1 MNAIRNVLRYSHG
14 FVPSGLPAYVFL
26 VIVSL
31 GVAKSPLFATDAPR
45 EFPLSLA
52 SSDVLATG
60 NEWIALPAIRASD
73 AALMSFNVLS
83 MRDRGL
89 LEAVGNQGAPVLDP
103 YFIAN
108 REHIPFQNPQWKL
121 IEYWIPTAHLAVN
134 GLEFTITYCAPP
146 GSRGVLIHMTVANH
160 SDKSVPVAMGLRASW
175 GSLNR
180 VTYTEVALP
189 GERSI
194 APAPWVDHGATFA
207 FITNDTHFA
216 WTLLHPAA
224 EGRLSAPP
232 ASLSPELEA
241 QRDTNLAPGQS
252 TETDFIIGVGVE
264 EFSSAHSAE
273 ALRQLMDRKT
283 ADGVI
288 AESASWCRGRT
299 RTTGQA
305 DLDLFMNRN
314 YLFTAIYAWAR
325 TLDTEQ
331 LVGVTSRSPRY
342 YVSAAYWDR
351 DAMLWSF
358 PALLDIDPSLARE
371 ALTYSLTIQLR
382 NTGIHSRFI
391 DGIVLEDGFQLDEA
405 VAPILATADYVRRTS
420 DFAFL
425 KSNRQAL
432 LTLRDRLLSRFDLTT
447 GLYSTLQ
454 DSQDEYQQQPFST
467 YSNVL
472 AWRAMLDLSSLF
484 EKLQDSVS
492 ALDMKQKAEALRTSI
507 LKHNVSAQAPG
518 ASGSIF
524 VCATDGTNPV
534 FADVPPG
541 SLLKLPSLGFVPEND
556 PVFVRTYEWLHSPHY
571 KYSYSQEP
579 YGLPGSYRLPFTTS
593 WSVAD
598 HLGLAH
604 GREKALHILR
614 ASKWDGG
621 IVSEGVHPA
630 TAIMDYDGR
639 AFATAAGYVAH
650 AICESFCQDRS
661 RDEH

>member
-1 MNAIRNVLRYSHG
+1 MNTIRIALRDCSYFPPLNLRAYLLLAIIFFG
-14 FVPSGLPAYVFL
+14 A
-26 VIVSL
+26 
-31 GVAKSPLFATDAPR
+31 AKSTLLASDAPR
-45 EFPLSLA
+45 EFPLSLS

-60 NEWIALPAIRASD
+60 NEWISLPAIRASD

-89 LEAVGNQGAPVLDP
+89 LEAAGNQGSPLLVP
-103 YFIAN
+103 YFLVN
-108 REHIPFQNPQWKL
+108 DEQIPFRDPQWKL

-134 GLEFTITYCAPP
+134 GLEFTITYCAVP
-146 GSRGVLIHMTVANH
+146 GSRGALIHMTVANR
-160 SDKSVPVAMGLRASW
+160 SGKDVPIAMGLRTSW

-180 VTYTEVALP
+180 VTYTEVALR
-189 GERSI
+189 GDRTI
-194 APAPWVDHGATFA
+194 APAPWVDPGETFG
-207 FITNDTHFA
+207 FITHDTHFA
-216 WTLLHPAA
+216 WSLLHPGAT
-224 EGRLSAPP
+224 GRISTPP

-241 QRDTNLAPGQS
+241 QKEATLAPGQS
-252 TETDFIIGVGVE
+252 AETDFIIGVGVE
-264 EFSSAHSAE
+264 EFSSAHAAE
-273 ALRQLMDRKT
+273 ALRQLVDRKT
-283 ADGVI
+283 ANGVI
-288 AESASWCRGRT
+288 AESASWCHSRT
-299 RTTGQA
+299 RTTGQP
-305 DLDLFMNRN
+305 DLDLLMNRN
-314 YLFTAIYAWAR
+314 YLFTALYAWGR

-371 ALTYSLTIQLR
+371 ALTYSLTTQLR
-382 NTGIHSRFI
+382 NTGTHSRFI

-405 VAPILATADYVRRTS
+405 VAPILATSDYVQRTS

-425 KSNRQAL
+425 QSNRPAL
-432 LTLRDRLLSRFDLTT
+432 LTLRDRLLSRFDQST

-454 DSQDEYQQQPFST
+454 DSQDEYQKQPFST

-472 AWRAMLDLSSLF
+472 AWRAMLDLASLF
-484 EKLQDSVS
+484 EKLQDSDS
-492 ALDMKQKAEALRTSI
+492 ALDMKHRAESLRASI
-507 LKHNVSAQAPG
+507 LKHNVSDRAPG

-524 VCATDGTNPV
+524 VCATDGKNPV

-556 PVFVRTYEWLHSPHY
+556 PIFARTYEWLHSPHY
-571 KYSYSQEP
+571 KYSYSQQP

-598 HLGLAH
+598 HLELAS
-604 GREKALHILR
+604 GQKQALHILL

-639 AFATAAGYVAH
+639 AFATAAGYLAH
-650 AICESFCQDRS
+650 SICESFCQNRS
-661 RDEH
+661 RDSR